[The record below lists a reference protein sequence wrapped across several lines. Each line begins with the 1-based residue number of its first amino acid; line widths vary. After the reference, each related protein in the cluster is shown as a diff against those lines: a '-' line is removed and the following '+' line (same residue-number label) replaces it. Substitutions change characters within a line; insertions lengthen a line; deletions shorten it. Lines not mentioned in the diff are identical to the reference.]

1 MQTKEEA
8 GSEWSAYLET
18 VTARERLV
26 QLVELAREEAKH
38 GATELR
44 ESRCQG
50 WAEYCAEQVAAGSGK
65 LYKWIREGSKA
76 FVLPRCDP
84 EWRGTEEQQVDN
96 PPPGLA
102 ARQAGIEKT

>member
-1 MQTKEEA
+1 MQTGEEA
-8 GSEWSAYLET
+8 GSEWSANLGT
-18 VTARERLV
+18 VATRERLV

-50 WAEYCAEQVAAGSGK
+50 WAKFCAEQVAAGSGK
-65 LYKWIREGSKA
+65 LYKWIREGSIA

-84 EWRGTEEQQVDN
+84 D
-96 PPPGLA
+96 
-102 ARQAGIEKT
+102 